1 MRPEQSVERQ
11 TAAMKASA
19 QAAKAPGRAGLQ
31 RYFSAQTTNAA
42 SQTSVSA
49 AKSRNFAPVMAE

>member
-19 QAAKAPGRAGLQ
+19 QTAKAPGREGLH
-31 RYFSAQTTNAA
+31 RYFTAQTPSAA

-49 AKSRNFAPVMAE
+49 AKRRNFAPVMSE